1 MNIKPSFRTSIEW
14 KKYKRS
20 LNHPAA
26 MEFLVNLGC
35 ELEGI
40 TASKKRDTGHL
51 GTDDL
56 EDLVLMAG
64 ADQYEGI
71 EAARLGDSLLA
82 SGLMIKDEDG
92 YRLVMWED
100 HNAKLISSRKNGMKG
115 GRKKNPTKSNPIEH
129 TEINITE
136 GNNIEDNENGTELK
150 LKGTKTEDNLTEHN
164 LTRGLAHEEPTDNP
178 GFSGYTTNEVT
189 QRLLEKEAR
198 DSQKTG
204 SNYDWEV

>member
-40 TASKKRDTGHL
+40 TGAKNRDTGHL
-51 GTDDL
+51 GTNDL

-71 EAARLGDSLLA
+71 EAARLGDSLLS
-82 SGLMIKDEDG
+82 SGLMIEDEDG

-100 HNAKLISSRKNGMKG
+100 HNANLISNRQNGRKG
-115 GRKKNPTKSNPIEH
+115 GRKKNSTKANSIQNKG
-129 TEINITE
+129 INITE

-150 LKGTKTEDNLTEHN
+150 WKRTKTEDNLTEHN
-164 LTRGLAHEEPTDNP
+164 LTRGLTQEEPTVNRGLSVDEV
-178 GFSGYTTNEVT
+178 SKKLLENEV
-189 QRLLEKEAR
+189 E
-198 DSQKTG
+198 G
-204 SNYDWEV
+204 HYVWED

>member
-40 TASKKRDTGHL
+40 TGAKNRDTGHL

-71 EAARLGDSLLA
+71 EAARLGDSVLS
-82 SGLMIKDEDG
+82 SGLMIEDEDG

-100 HNAKLISSRKNGMKG
+100 HNANLISNRQNGRKG
-115 GRKKNPTKSNPIEH
+115 GRKKNSTKANSIQNK
-129 TEINITE
+129 EINITE
-136 GNNIEDNENGTELK
+136 GNNIEDNENETELK
-150 LKGTKTEDNLTEHN
+150 WKGTETEDNLTERN
-164 LTRGLAHEEPTDNP
+164 LTRGLTQEEPTVNRGLSVD
-178 GFSGYTTNEVT
+178 EVSNK
-189 QRLLEKEAR
+189 LLEKEA
-198 DSQKTG
+198 G
-204 SNYDWEV
+204 GHYGWED

>member
-40 TASKKRDTGHL
+40 TGTKNRDTGHL

-71 EAARLGDSLLA
+71 EAARLGDSLLS
-82 SGLMIKDEDG
+82 SGLMIEDEDG

-100 HNAKLISSRKNGMKG
+100 HNANLISNRQNGRKG
-115 GRKKNPTKSNPIEH
+115 GRKKNSTKANSIQNK
-129 TEINITE
+129 EINITE

-150 LKGTKTEDNLTEHN
+150 WKGTKTEDNLT
-164 LTRGLAHEEPTDNP
+164 RGLTQEEPTVNRGLSVD
-178 GFSGYTTNEVT
+178 EVSKK
-189 QRLLEKEAR
+189 LL
-198 DSQKTG
+198 D
-204 SNYDWEV
+204 DWKAGIDDEPF

>member
-40 TASKKRDTGHL
+40 TGTKNRDTGHL

-71 EAARLGDSLLA
+71 EAARLGDSLLS
-82 SGLMIKDEDG
+82 SGLMIEDEDG

-100 HNAKLISSRKNGMKG
+100 HNANLISNRQNGRKG
-115 GRKKNPTKSNPIEH
+115 GRKKNSTKANSIQNKG
-129 TEINITE
+129 INITE
-136 GNNIEDNENGTELK
+136 GNNIEDNENETELK
-150 LKGTKTEDNLTEHN
+150 WKGTKTEDNLTERN
-164 LTRGLAHEEPTDNP
+164 LTRGLTQEEPTVNRGLSVD
-178 GFSGYTTNEVT
+178 EVSDK
-189 QRLLEKEAR
+189 LLEKEA
-198 DSQKTG
+198 G
-204 SNYDWEV
+204 GHYGWED

>member
-40 TASKKRDTGHL
+40 TGAKNRDTGHL

-71 EAARLGDSLLA
+71 EAARLGDSLLS
-82 SGLMIKDEDG
+82 SGLMIEDEDG

-100 HNAKLISSRKNGMKG
+100 HNANLISNRQNGRKG
-115 GRKKNPTKSNPIEH
+115 GRKKNSTKANSIQNK
-129 TEINITE
+129 EINITE
-136 GNNIEDNENGTELK
+136 GNNIEDNENETELK
-150 LKGTKTEDNLTEHN
+150 WKGTKTESNLSERNITGG
-164 LTRGLAHEEPTDNP
+164 LTQEEPTDNR
-178 GFSGYTTNEVT
+178 GLSVDEVSNK
-189 QRLLEKEAR
+189 LLEKEA
-198 DSQKTG
+198 G
-204 SNYDWEV
+204 GHYGWED

>member
-40 TASKKRDTGHL
+40 TGAKNRDTGHL

-71 EAARLGDSLLA
+71 EAARLGDSLLS
-82 SGLMIKDEDG
+82 SGLMIEDEDG

-100 HNAKLISSRKNGMKG
+100 HNANLISNRQNGRKG
-115 GRKKNPTKSNPIEH
+115 GRKKNSTKANSIQNK
-129 TEINITE
+129 EINITE
-136 GNNIEDNENGTELK
+136 GNNIEDNENRTELK
-150 LKGTKTEDNLTEHN
+150 WKETKTEDNLTERN
-164 LTRGLAHEEPTDNP
+164 LTRGLTQEEPTVNRGLSVD
-178 GFSGYTTNEVT
+178 EVSNK
-189 QRLLEKEAR
+189 LLEKEA
-198 DSQKTG
+198 G
-204 SNYDWEV
+204 GHYGWED